1 MSRTSFTWGIPVDF
15 DPGHVVYVWVDALF
29 NYCTALGFLND
40 KYDDYDQFWPAD
52 VHMVGKEIVRFHSII
67 WPAMLM
73 SMGMPLPKK
82 VFGHGWLLLGGGKMS
97 KSKGNVVDPVVLAER
112 YGVDALRYY
121 LLREFPLGSDGNF
134 SNELLISRI
143 NTDLANDLG
152 NLLSRTVAMVIKYF
166 GGTLPAEREHDALD
180 DELIAMASSL
190 RETYAGYM
198 DNFGTQQALIEVF
211 KVISR
216 ANKYIDETAPW
227 ILAKDESK
235 RARLAT
241 VLYNLL
247 ETLRITVTLLLPFMP
262 DSCVKAFAQI
272 GAAPEQ
278 TTWDNAAVWGVL
290 PADVTVHKGETLF
303 PRIDMAKELAELE
316 ALKAAKEAAAAPKS
330 APVLPDV
337 TIDEFAKCDMRVCK
351 VLKCEPVKKSDK
363 LLCFTLDDG
372 SGTDRQILSGIAKY
386 YRPEEL
392 VGKTVVAILNLSPR
406 KMMGMASNGMLLSAE
421 KDGKLNLLMLDD
433 SVPAGAQ
440 LC

>member
-1 MSRTSFTWGIPVDF
+1 
-15 DPGHVVYVWVDALF
+15 
-29 NYCTALGFLND
+29 
-40 KYDDYDQFWPAD
+40 
-52 VHMVGKEIVRFHSII
+52 MVGKEIVRFHSII

-190 RETYAGYM
+190 RGTYAGYM

-227 ILAKDESK
+227 VLAKDESK

-262 DSCVKAFAQI
+262 DSCAKAFAQI
-272 GAAPEQ
+272 GAAAEQ

-316 ALKAAKEAAAAPKS
+316 SLKAAKEAAAAPKS

-337 TIDEFAKCDMRVCK
+337 TIDDFSKCDMRVCK

-392 VGKTVVAILNLSPR
+392 VGKTVVAILNLPPR

>member
-1 MSRTSFTWGIPVDF
+1 MK
-15 DPGHVVYVWVDALF
+15 H
-29 NYCTALGFLND
+29 
-40 KYDDYDQFWPAD
+40 
-52 VHMVGKEIVRFHSII
+52 E
-67 WPAMLM
+67 
-73 SMGMPLPKK
+73 
-82 VFGHGWLLLGGGKMS
+82 
-97 KSKGNVVDPVVLAER
+97 VLTRAIGE
-112 YGVDALRYY
+112 
-121 LLREFPLGSDGNF
+121 
-134 SNELLISRI
+134 
-143 NTDLANDLG
+143 
-152 NLLSRTVAMVIKYF
+152 
-166 GGTLPAEREHDALD
+166 LD
-180 DELIAMASSL
+180 DELIAMASAL

-316 ALKAAKEAAAAPKS
+316 ALKAAKKAAAAPKS

-351 VLKCEPVKKSDK
+351 VLKCELVKKSDK

-392 VGKTVVAILNLSPR
+392 VGKTVVAILNLPPR

>member
-1 MSRTSFTWGIPVDF
+1 MWTRC
-15 DPGHVVYVWVDALF
+15 A
-29 NYCTALGFLND
+29 
-40 KYDDYDQFWPAD
+40 
-52 VHMVGKEIVRFHSII
+52 II
-67 WPAMLM
+67 
-73 SMGMPLPKK
+73 
-82 VFGHGWLLLGGGKMS
+82 
-97 KSKGNVVDPVVLAER
+97 
-112 YGVDALRYY
+112 
-121 LLREFPLGSDGNF
+121 GSDGNF

-180 DELIAMASSL
+180 DELIAMASAL

-227 ILAKDESK
+227 VLAKDESK

-247 ETLRITVTLLLPFMP
+247 EALRITVTLLLPFMP
-262 DSCVKAFAQI
+262 DSCEKAFAQI
-272 GAAPEQ
+272 GATAEQ

-290 PADVTVHKGETLF
+290 PADVTVHKGKTLF
-303 PRIDMAKELAELE
+303 PRIDMAKELTELE
-316 ALKAAKEAAAAPKS
+316 ALKAAHAAAAAPKS
-330 APVLPDV
+330 APVLPELRSAD
-337 TIDEFAKCDMRVCK
+337 FSKCDMRVCK

-372 SGTDRQILSGIAKY
+372 SGTDRQILSGIAKF

-392 VGKTVVAILNLSPR
+392 VGKTVVAILNLPPR